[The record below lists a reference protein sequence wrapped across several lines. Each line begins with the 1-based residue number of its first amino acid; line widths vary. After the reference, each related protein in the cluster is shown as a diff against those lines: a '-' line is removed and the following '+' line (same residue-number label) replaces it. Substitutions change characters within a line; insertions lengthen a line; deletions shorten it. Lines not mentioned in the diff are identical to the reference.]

1 MPTLNEVARQAWQD
15 AHDAGWHDDRPDKP
29 AATHVERIAL
39 IHSEVSEALEA
50 WRRSKGRCWFEVDG
64 KPEGIGSELADV
76 IIRTAELAEWLGID
90 LDGITEAKMAY
101 NRHRRDTPARDGGKV
116 I

>member
-1 MPTLNEVARQAWQD
+1 MHLNEVAKLAFAD
-15 AHDAGWHDDRPDKP
+15 AANAGWHDQPT
-29 AATHVERIAL
+29 THVERIAL

-50 WRRSKGRCWFEVDG
+50 WRHNKDRCWFEVDG

-76 IIRTAELAEWLGID
+76 VIRVAELAQWLGID
-90 LDGITEAKMAY
+90 LDSITEAKMAY
-101 NRHRRDTPARDGGKV
+101 NRRRGDTPRRDGGKV